1 MPEPVKVHDLFAH
14 KSDISVEEFH
24 RYWASGH
31 AELACTFPQIKHYV
45 QAHRIDEFVPPA
57 GLGPTWPDGCAE
69 TWYDSVASIDEMVAS
84 PRFSAELMVDETSF
98 MDLDN
103 PRPLLVSREELL
115 DEDGFEPEGERGVKL
130 LIFAA
135 CPAGTSREDFLAA
148 WTGGDD
154 VALGRKLGATRHVVW
169 TPITE
174 GGVQIQND
182 LDSGDDEKQAGG
194 GSYDGVREL
203 WWSDEAAMA
212 AATAADNEVWQELLR
227 LDAIDAARSMTLP
240 ARERVII
247 L

>member
-14 KSDISVEEFH
+14 KPDISAEEFH
-24 RYWASGH
+24 SYWASDH

-45 QAHRIDEFVPPA
+45 QSHRIEDFDPPV
-57 GLGPTWPDGCAE
+57 GLGETWPNGCAE
-69 TWYDSVASIDEMVAS
+69 TWYDDLSQIEEMVAS
-84 PRFSAELMVDETSF
+84 PRFSAELMVDETKF
-98 MDLDN
+98 MNLEN
-103 PRPLLVSREELL
+103 PRPLLVSREALL

-135 CPAGTSREDFLAA
+135 MPAGSNREDFLAA
-148 WTGGDD
+148 WTDD
-154 VALGRKLGATRHVVW
+154 DDIALGRKLGATRHVVW

-182 LDSGDDEKQAGG
+182 LDSGEEAQAGG

-203 WWSDEAAMA
+203 WWRDEAAMA
-212 AATAADNEVWQELLR
+212 AATAADNDDWQALLR
-227 LDAIDAARSMTLP
+227 LDATDAARSMPLP

-247 L
+247 R